1 MKLPDDFCKVYPRM
15 LARVPIPKFVAL
27 AEPRFELRNRKD
39 TGKPIDL
46 VGLGS
51 EVRLTSPR
59 RKSCGLLNRHTR
71 RRFVAA
77 AAFSLIT
84 AVLLHPS
91 LAAAAPD
98 DCGEVTILPSPFAP
112 WSGEPLRVMVIADG
126 AAEGAVSL
134 IAPDGKVAARSPD
147 RHDGPP
153 YSWFAEVATPVAG
166 TWRATLQPASSNCR
180 PVTREIAVAARKPPA
195 FSIPPGR
202 IWPTRNNWDRTNE
215 ALFSAWIEKLF
226 DAPPDQDLNWKV
238 WYEVLRDPSRNF
250 LYNYLGRNED
260 RTQTGLRPDCADFVY
275 FLRAYFAF
283 KMGLPFGYSN
293 CSRGKPPRCGQWFDV
308 DHPEVTRPPPPPGQ
322 QDLTA
327 QAAETAPPP
336 APKPTPSFLKLFGQ
350 TDEPSDAPAGTPP
363 AKAPPPKPKPP
374 SNFAE
379 YLRDVGDV
387 VHTGSVRAGDDS
399 ADFYTVPLT
408 KEALRPGTVYAD
420 PYGHVLMLVHRV
432 PEVKGTPGVFL
443 AVDAEP
449 DGSITRKRF
458 WRGNFLFVHE
468 PALGTPGFKHF
479 RPIVR
484 DRGGP
489 LRRLSNA
496 EINRNPQYA
505 DYSPEQTQMS
515 AEDFYD
521 RMDDVMSPEPLDP
534 KAALAD
540 AITSLSEQ
548 IRTRVTAVENGR
560 NYQNKQ
566 AGETAMPDGA
576 SIFQASGAW
585 EDFSTPARDLR
596 LLIAIDV
603 VRNFP
608 DRFVRRADRYAIP
621 PGRSVAD
628 MKAELQSALASELAA
643 RKVTYT
649 RSDGS
654 PWTISVKDV
663 VDRAGD
669 LEMAYNPNDCV
680 ELRWGAP
687 DNSEEASTCKRHA
700 PQAQRARMSNY
711 RPWFRDR
718 HWPSHT

>member
-1 MKLPDDFCKVYPRM
+1 MKVLNPFSKVYVRM
-15 LARVPIPKFVAL
+15 LP
-27 AEPRFELRNRKD
+27 
-39 TGKPIDL
+39 G
-46 VGLGS
+46 
-51 EVRLTSPR
+51 
-59 RKSCGLLNRHTR
+59 
-71 RRFVAA
+71 RRFAA
-77 AAFSLIT
+77 ATAFSLVT
-84 AVLLHPS
+84 AGLFHIAPA
-91 LAAAAPD
+91 AAAAPD
-98 DCGEVTILPSPFAP
+98 ACAEVTVLPAPFSPWTGA
-112 WSGEPLRVMVIADG
+112 PLRVMVIAEKPVAG
-126 AAEGAVSL
+126 TLSL
-134 IAPDGKVAARSPD
+134 IAPDGSVAAKSSD
-147 RHDGPP
+147 RHEGPP
-153 YSWFAEVATPVAG
+153 YSWFAEVASPAAG
-166 TWRATLQPASSNCR
+166 NWRATLASAGCGPVSRDITVAGRR
-180 PVTREIAVAARKPPA
+180 PEPFR
-195 FSIPPGR
+195 IPPGM
-202 IWPTRNNWDRTNE
+202 IWPSRNSWNSTNE

-226 DAPPDQDLNWKV
+226 DAPPEQDLNWKV

-260 RTQTGLRPDCADFVY
+260 ITQTGLRPDCADFVY

-308 DHPEVTRPPPPPGQ
+308 EHPEVTRPPPPPGQ
-322 QDLTA
+322 DAGATLTD
-327 QAAETAPPP
+327 APPP
-336 APKPTPSFLKLFGQ
+336 PPPPLPRTSSFLRLFGQ
-350 TDEPSDAPAGTPP
+350 SDAPAEQPDAAP
-363 AKAPPPKPKPP
+363 AAKPAPPKPKRPA
-374 SNFAE
+374 SFAE

-408 KEALRPGTVYAD
+408 KETLRPGTVYAD

-432 PEVKGTPGVFL
+432 PEVNGTPGVFL

-489 LRRLSNA
+489 LHRLANA
-496 EINRNPQYA
+496 DINKHPQFG
-505 DYSPEQTQMS
+505 DFSLEQSQMS

-521 RMDDVMSPEPLDP
+521 RMEDVMSPEPLDP
-534 KAALAD
+534 KRAMED

-560 NYQNKQ
+560 KYQTKQ
-566 AGETAMPDGA
+566 PGDTAMPDGA

-608 DRFVRRADRYAIP
+608 DRFVRRANRYAIP
-621 PGRSVAD
+621 PGKSVTEV
-628 MKAELQSALASELAA
+628 KNELQAALTSELAS

-654 PWTISVKDV
+654 QWTLSVKDV
-663 VDRAGD
+663 VDRATD

-680 ELRWGAP
+680 ELRWGASE
-687 DNSEEASTCKRHA
+687 NSEEASTCRRHA

-711 RPWFRDR
+711 RAWFRDR
-718 HWPSHT
+718 HWPAHT

>member
-1 MKLPDDFCKVYPRM
+1 M
-15 LARVPIPKFVAL
+15 A
-27 AEPRFELRNRKD
+27 
-39 TGKPIDL
+39 
-46 VGLGS
+46 
-51 EVRLTSPR
+51 
-59 RKSCGLLNRHTR
+59 
-71 RRFVAA
+71 
-77 AAFSLIT
+77 
-84 AVLLHPS
+84 
-91 LAAAAPD
+91 
-98 DCGEVTILPSPFAP
+98 
-112 WSGEPLRVMVIADG
+112 LRVLAV
-126 AAEGAVSL
+126 AEKPVQGTLSL
-134 IAPDGKVAARSPD
+134 IAPDGSVVAKSAER
-147 RHDGPP
+147 RDGPP
-153 YSWFAEVATPVAG
+153 YSWFAEVAAPAAG
-166 TWRATLQPASSNCR
+166 IWRATLDRSSADCG
-180 PVTREIAVAARKPPA
+180 PVTRDITVAARKPAA
-195 FSIPPGR
+195 FQIPPGS
-202 IWPTRNNWDRTNE
+202 IWPTRNNWNSVNE

-260 RTQTGLRPDCADFVY
+260 HTQTGLRPDCADFVY

-293 CSRGKPPRCGQWFDV
+293 CSRGAGRPPKCTQWFDV
-308 DHPEVTRPPPPPGQ
+308 EHPEVTRPPPPPGQ
-322 QDLTA
+322 D
-327 QAAETAPPP
+327 AAATVADAPPP
-336 APKPTPSFLKLFGQ
+336 APAPQQTSRFMRLFGQ
-350 TDEPSDAPAGTPP
+350 DDPPSADAPGAPA
-363 AKAPPPKPKPP
+363 AKAAPPKPKRPT
-374 SNFAE
+374 NFGE

-387 VHTGSVRAGDDS
+387 VHTGAVRAGDDS
-399 ADFYTVPLT
+399 ADFYTIPLT
-408 KEALRPGTVYAD
+408 REALRPGTVFAD
-420 PYGHVLMLVHRV
+420 PYGHVLMLVRRV
-432 PEVKGTPGVFL
+432 PEVNGTPGVFL

-468 PALGTPGFKHF
+468 PTLGTPGFKHF

-484 DRGGP
+484 DKGGP
-489 LRRLSNA
+489 LRRPSNA
-496 EINRNPQYA
+496 EINRYPQFA
-505 DYSPEQTQMS
+505 DFSLEQSQMS

-534 KAALAD
+534 ARAMAD

-560 NYQNKQ
+560 NWQNKQ
-566 AGETAMPDGA
+566 SGDTSMPDGA

-608 DRFVRRADRYAIP
+608 DRFVRRVNRYAIP
-621 PGRSVAD
+621 PGKSVAQV
-628 MKAELQSALASELAA
+628 KGELQAALTSELAS

-654 PWTISVKDV
+654 QWTLSVKDV
-663 VDRAGD
+663 LDRAVD

-687 DNSEEASTCKRHA
+687 ENSEEAATCRRRA
-700 PQAQRARMSNY
+700 PQAQRAKMANY
-711 RPWFRDR
+711 RGWFRER
-718 HWPSHT
+718 HWPTGRG